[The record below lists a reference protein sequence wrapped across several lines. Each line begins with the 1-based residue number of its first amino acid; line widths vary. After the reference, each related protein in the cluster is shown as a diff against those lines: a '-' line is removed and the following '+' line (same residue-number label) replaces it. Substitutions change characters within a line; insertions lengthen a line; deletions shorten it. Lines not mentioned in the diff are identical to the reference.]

1 MIILIFVICLILAIC
16 FLIHASHDR
25 SGLDKGIGGGVLFS
39 VLAGFAF
46 IVAMAL
52 LVELISIKPIPAKID
67 MYMQENEKI
76 EAQIAECVTNYQK
89 HEEKIFTEVAP
100 EMAITLA
107 SLYPELKSDEL
118 VKKQINIYIANNE
131 KIKEL
136 KNKEL
141 NASTYRWWLYFGH

>member
-25 SGLDKGIGGGVLFS
+25 LDAGIGGGILFS
-39 VLAGFAF
+39 VSAGFAF
-46 IVAMAL
+46 IVAMVL
-52 LVELISIKPIPAKID
+52 LVELTTIKPIPAKID

-76 EAQIAECVTNYQK
+76 ETQIAECVTNYQK

-100 EMAITLA
+100 ENAITLA
-107 SLYPELKSDEL
+107 SLYPELKSDAL
-118 VKKQINIYIANNE
+118 VKQQINIYIANNE

-141 NASTYRWWLYFGH
+141 NASAFRWWLYFGH

>member
-16 FLIHASHDR
+16 FFIHASHDR
-25 SGLDKGIGGGVLFS
+25 NEAGLGGGVLFS
-39 VLAGFAF
+39 VFAGFAF

-52 LVELISIKPIPAKID
+52 LVELTTIKPIPAKID

-100 EMAITLA
+100 ENAITLA
-107 SLYPELKSDEL
+107 SLYPELKSDAL
-118 VKKQINIYIANNE
+118 VKQQINIYIANNE
-131 KIKEL
+131 KIKEF

-141 NASTYRWWLYFGH
+141 NASAFRWWLYFGH

>member
-16 FLIHASHDR
+16 FLIHASHDE
-25 SGLDKGIGGGVLFS
+25 LDAGEFGGVVFS
-39 VLAGFAF
+39 IFAGFAF

-52 LVELISIKPIPAKID
+52 LVELTSIKPIPAKID

-76 EAQIAECVTNYQK
+76 EAHIAECVTNYQK

-100 EMAITLA
+100 ENAITLA

-136 KNKEL
+136 KNQEL
-141 NASTYRWWLYFGH
+141 NASAYRWWLYFGH